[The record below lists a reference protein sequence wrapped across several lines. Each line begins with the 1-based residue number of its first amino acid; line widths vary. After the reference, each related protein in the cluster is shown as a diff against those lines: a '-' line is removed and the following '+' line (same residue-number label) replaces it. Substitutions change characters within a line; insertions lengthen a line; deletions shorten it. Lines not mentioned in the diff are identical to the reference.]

1 MDAIYEIGEFS
12 GFTEYLDLDTI
23 TVTESGTL
31 IVEEIQDL
39 KEPRTT
45 KSGKPYLSMRIRAE
59 YDLAKHLRRTHLM
72 QALND
77 DMGGGEV
84 VVSDERL
91 SEWKTIPSRSNDEL
105 KLKALEKAE
114 ELGYW

>member
-12 GFTEYLDLDTI
+12 GFVEYLDFESI
-23 TVTESGTL
+23 TVTDSGTI

-39 KEPRTT
+39 KESRTT

-59 YDLAKHLRRTHLM
+59 YDMAKHLRRTHIM
-72 QALND
+72 QALNE

-84 VVSDERL
+84 VVNDERL
-91 SEWKTIPSRSNDEL
+91 TDWKPILSRSNDEL

>member
-12 GFTEYLDLDTI
+12 GFVEYLDFESI
-23 TVTESGTL
+23 TVTDSGTL

-39 KEPRTT
+39 KESRTT

-59 YDLAKHLRRTHLM
+59 YNMAKHLRRTHIM
-72 QALND
+72 QALNE

-84 VVSDERL
+84 VVNDERL
-91 SEWKTIPSRSNDEL
+91 TDWKPILSRSNDEL